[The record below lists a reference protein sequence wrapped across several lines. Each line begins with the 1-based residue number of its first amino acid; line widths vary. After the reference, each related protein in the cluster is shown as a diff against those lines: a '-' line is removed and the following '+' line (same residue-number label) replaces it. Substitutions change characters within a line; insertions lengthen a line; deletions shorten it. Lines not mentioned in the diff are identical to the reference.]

1 MASTSNSEP
10 AHPVVFTTQT
20 RYPLPS
26 QKFMIPASWKRYQL
40 SQLVNKALDLPKPV
54 PFEFLV
60 RGEILRG
67 TLSEWCA
74 EHGVG
79 EEETLE
85 IEYFESV
92 MPPERMSTL
101 PHEDWVSSISCQ
113 LPGYFLTASYDGAL
127 RLFDYSQNLVQT
139 VPAHSAPATSVCV
152 VPSSPSEP
160 ENSFLLASASH
171 DLTARLT
178 RVSLSSQQQAK
189 AETLASLHLHTAPL
203 SSVAASRTHVL
214 TSSWD
219 GLIGL
224 FSTAI
229 PDADEVPLSLD
240 EAAHGE
246 NGRKKRRKI
255 TADGEGAEGEGAER
269 RARRKAPAAVLKSH
283 TARVSRVVFGREPG
297 GNSAFSCGTDSTVRT
312 WDLENGVC
320 ISTITAANKPFLDLA
335 LTPTGTSALAA
346 STDRTVCQY
355 DLRAASTS
363 ATTPS
368 VAALAH
374 PATPSCVAVPSP
386 ALSLPFSL
394 SPSAPSSSDAAGGT
408 GTEHQLVTGAYD
420 GVVRLWDLRSTKGA
434 VASFKAWAGRPAGE
448 GRKILSVDWARGVVG
463 VAGEGGVE
471 VWKVG
476 EGGR

>member
-1 MASTSNSEP
+1 MASTSGSE
-10 AHPVVFTTQT
+10 ATHPVVFTTQT

-40 SQLVNKALDLPKPV
+40 SQLVNKALDLPKPI

-67 TLSEWCA
+67 TLAEWCS
-74 EHGVG
+74 EHGIG

-127 RLFDYSQNLVQT
+127 RVFDYSQNLVQT
-139 VPAHSAPATSVCV
+139 IPTHTAPATSVCV
-152 VPSSPSEP
+152 VPSSSTDSPD
-160 ENSFLLASASH
+160 SFLLASASH

-178 RVSLSSQQQAK
+178 RVSLSSSTSS

-203 SSVAASRTHVL
+203 SSVAASPTHVL

-224 FSTAI
+224 FSAAI
-229 PDADEVPLSLD
+229 PETDEVPLDASS
-240 EAAHGE
+240 GE
-246 NGRKKRRKI
+246 GRTKKRRKV
-255 TADGEGAEGEGAER
+255 AEDGEEPGESR
-269 RARRKAPAAVLKSH
+269 RPKRKAPAAVLKSH
-283 TARVSRVVFGREPG
+283 TARVSRVVIGRGAEAG
-297 GNSAFSCGTDSTVRT
+297 WTAYSCGMDSTVRT
-312 WDLENGVC
+312 WDVENGVC
-320 ISTITAANKPFLDLA
+320 TSTITAANKPFLDLA
-335 LTPTGTSALAA
+335 LTPSGTSALAA

-355 DLRAASTS
+355 DLRAASSS

-368 VAALAH
+368 VASLAH
-374 PATPSCVAVPSP
+374 PATPSSVAVPSP
-386 ALSLPFSL
+386 
-394 SPSAPSSSDAAGGT
+394 SAEGTAAGT

-434 VASFKAWAGRPAGE
+434 VASFKAWQGRPSDA

-463 VAGEGGVE
+463 VGGEGGVE

-476 EGGR
+476 EGSR